1 MKIIPELRFPEF
13 QDDGEWENK
22 PLDDLCKLVR
32 GPFGGALK
40 KEIFVQ
46 IGFAVYEQ
54 SHAIYSDFNSFR
66 YRINAEKFSELKRFA
81 VTANDLIMSCSG
93 TMGKFAIIPENYEP
107 GIINQALLK
116 LTIKKGFDISFV
128 KISLETENNQNQLL
142 SQSAGGAIKNVV
154 SVSQIKELKL
164 AAPQLQEQQKIASC
178 LSSLDEL
185 IAAHSQKLDLLKDHK
200 KGLMQ
205 NLFPNPSS
213 GSGGESVPKYRFPE
227 FESDGD
233 WVESRLVQH
242 IELISGY
249 AFKSKFFSEKGRKL
263 VTPKNFTK
271 EGKGS
276 FDEGNTKYTT
286 EEFDS
291 KYLCTAD
298 DLLLLLTD
306 LSPSC
311 ELLGK
316 PLLLTQ
322 EDGEVLLNQ
331 RIVKVDIQ
339 SNLNKSFLLQFFL
352 TNNFRRRIKST
363 ASGTTVRHSSN
374 KIILGTDFL
383 IPQNP
388 MEQENIALCLSAVD
402 ELITAQ
408 AERIAQLQQH
418 KKGLM
423 QGLFPKMEG

>member
-205 NLFPNPSS
+205 NLFPQ
-213 GSGGESVPKYRFPE
+213 GGKSVPKFRFPE
-227 FESDGD
+227 FENDGD
-233 WVESRLVQH
+233 WVEKKLGEVCKMQAGKFVQASEIKDSNADSLFSCYGGNGLRGYTESFTHSGKYSLIGRQGALCGNVNLVDSRFHATEHAVV
-242 IELISGY
+242 
-249 AFKSKFFSEKGRKL
+249 
-263 VTPKNFTK
+263 VTPEENI
-271 EGKGS
+271 
-276 FDEGNTKYTT
+276 DT
-286 EEFDS
+286 EWLFFV
-291 KYLCTAD
+291 LI
-298 DLLLLLTD
+298 
-306 LSPSC
+306 
-311 ELLGK
+311 
-316 PLLLTQ
+316 
-322 EDGEVLLNQ
+322 LLNLNQ
-331 RIVKVDIQ
+331 YATGQAQPGLSV
-339 SNLNKSFLLQFFL
+339 SNLEQVELKIPKTPKEQQK
-352 TNNFRRRIKST
+352 I
-363 ASGTTVRHSSN
+363 AS
-374 KIILGTDFL
+374 
-383 IPQNP
+383 
-388 MEQENIALCLSAVD
+388 CLSAVD